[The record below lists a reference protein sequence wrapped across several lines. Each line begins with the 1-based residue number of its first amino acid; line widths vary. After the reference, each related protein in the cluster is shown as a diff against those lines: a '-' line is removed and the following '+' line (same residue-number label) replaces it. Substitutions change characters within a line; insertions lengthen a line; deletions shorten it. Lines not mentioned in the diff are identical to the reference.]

1 MSVNG
6 GIGIDWAREQ
16 DEVVVEIDGFGF
28 QGEGY
33 ARLSDGWL
41 SVRGALPGERVRV
54 RVEAGQRERLRR
66 LWATLLEVERAA
78 PERRDPACERASIC
92 RGCQLR
98 HATVARELA
107 FHADGVA
114 QVMGRYGGLE
124 EGWEVEVVAPE
135 GMARGDAT
143 RMRTSVAYAKTAE
156 GFELGLISPGREA
169 LVGMSGCPALT
180 GSTRRLVEG
189 VEEAMRA
196 LGTLPDDEGER
207 ALERVQIASPA
218 HGRGRVVLVAR
229 AGSPELDALSQ
240 ALAERLPKLVGLF
253 VERGGELEHV
263 QGPDQMRV
271 SVGEHVVGVGPRAWF
286 HATGA
291 PAEALYAALPGWLE
305 VGAAEDLLVVGCGVG
320 TIGVVVG
327 EEVGSVTGI
336 DASLDAI
343 HSAELN
349 AAASGLGHARYI
361 AGDWERALRDL
372 ALAQER
378 FDVAAINPMREPLG
392 ARALSYL
399 SKLGVRRVVYM
410 GPSPVSAAKD
420 VAELRA
426 QGWQVRRL
434 GVAALHPATHHA
446 MALVALERSAAGEA
460 AL

>member
-1 MSVNG
+1 MSVND

-54 RVEAGQRERLRR
+54 RVEDGQRERRRR
-66 LWATLLEVERAA
+66 LWATLLGVERAA
-78 PERRDPACERASIC
+78 PERRDPACERAAYC

-98 HATVARELA
+98 HATVTRELM
-107 FHADGVA
+107 FHANGVA
-114 QVMGRYGGLE
+114 QVMERYGGLE
-124 EGWEVEVVAPE
+124 EGWEVEVVAPV

-143 RMRTSVAYAKTAE
+143 RMRTSVAYRRSGD
-156 GFELGLISPGREA
+156 GFELGLIVPGREG
-169 LVGMSGCPALT
+169 LVEMSGCPALT

-189 VEEAMRA
+189 VEEALRA
-196 LGTLPDDEGER
+196 LDTLPDDEGDL
-207 ALERVQIASPA
+207 ALERIQIASPA
-218 HGRGRVVLVAR
+218 HGRGCVVLMAR
-229 AGSPELDALSQ
+229 AGSPELDALSEE
-240 ALAERLPKLVGLF
+240 LSERLPKLVGLF

-271 SVGEHVVGVGPRAWF
+271 SIGERMVGVGPRAWF

-291 PAEALYAALPGWLE
+291 PAEALYEALPGWLDLGE
-305 VGAAEDLLVVGCGVG
+305 GEDLLVVGCGVG
-320 TIGVVVG
+320 TIGVVASD
-327 EEVGSVTGI
+327 EVGSVTGI
-336 DASLDAI
+336 DSNLDAI

-349 AAASGLGHARYI
+349 AAGSGLDHARYI

-372 ALAQER
+372 ALAEER

-392 ARALSYL
+392 TRPLSYL
-399 SKLGVRRVVYM
+399 SKLGVRRLVYM

-426 QGWQVRRL
+426 QGWEVRRL
-434 GVAALHPATHHA
+434 GVAALHPATHHS
-446 MALVALERSAAGEA
+446 MALVVLERG
-460 AL
+460 